1 MIYNPEFHLSSLISE
16 MIKVFRKH
24 HYKDLEEKL
33 KKIANDNHVISS
45 QKEMARR
52 DFIPNLEY
60 SLDNITGDRVFWMD
74 FKQTLC

>member
-24 HYKDLEEKL
+24 HYKNLEEKL

-45 QKEMARR
+45 QKEIVRR

-60 SLDNITGDRVFWMD
+60 SLDNITGEMVTFADYTAR
-74 FKQTLC
+74 

>member
-16 MIKVFRKH
+16 MIKVFRKY

-52 DFIPNLEY
+52 DFIQNLEY